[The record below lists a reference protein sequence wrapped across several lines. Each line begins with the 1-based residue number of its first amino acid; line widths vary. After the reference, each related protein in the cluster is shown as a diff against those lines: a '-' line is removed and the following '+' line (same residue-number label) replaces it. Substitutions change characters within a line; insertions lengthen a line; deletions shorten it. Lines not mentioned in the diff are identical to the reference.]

1 MKKEPT
7 DYVFLE
13 GYNEARK
20 EFQGDSDSK
29 CQTLSEK
36 MLGDGR
42 DICNPELAKELEE
55 DTNNTHESK
64 LDILAKK
71 VMAAGLDNA
80 DYM

>member
-1 MKKEPT
+1 
-7 DYVFLE
+7 
-13 GYNEARK
+13 
-20 EFQGDSDSK
+20 
-29 CQTLSEK
+29 

-55 DTNNTHESK
+55 ETNNTHESK